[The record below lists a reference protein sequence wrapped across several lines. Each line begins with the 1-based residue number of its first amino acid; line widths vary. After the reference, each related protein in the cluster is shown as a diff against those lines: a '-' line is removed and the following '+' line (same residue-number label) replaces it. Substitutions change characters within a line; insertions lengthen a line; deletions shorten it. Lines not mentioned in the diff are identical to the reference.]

1 MVIHETIFEPET
13 KKEQEKD
20 QRHEEAIVI
29 DSDCEEVDKPIIDI
43 AQEKAKK
50 PRRGRPPKKMTDE
63 KQINKLKI
71 NLVEGRT
78 NSIITRKRN
87 ALLKKIDEEEA
98 HNIKKSVE
106 DTKIN
111 DYNQSKKIVEPRI
124 QFNLFKP
131 FIF

>member
-1 MVIHETIFEPET
+1 MSINETIFEPET
-13 KKEQEKD
+13 KKEQD

-29 DSDCEEVDKPIIDI
+29 DSDCEEVDQPIIAI
-43 AQEKAKK
+43 AEEKAKK

-78 NSIITRKRN
+78 NSIITRRRN

-98 HNIKKSVE
+98 RNIKKSVE

-111 DYNQSKKIVEPRI
+111 NYNESNKIVEPRI